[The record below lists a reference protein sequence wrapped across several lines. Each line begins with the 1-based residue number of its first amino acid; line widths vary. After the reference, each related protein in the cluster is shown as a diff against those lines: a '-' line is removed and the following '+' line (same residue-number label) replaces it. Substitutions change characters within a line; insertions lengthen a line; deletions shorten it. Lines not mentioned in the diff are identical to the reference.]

1 MFYRHGKFFILDI
14 LSRRYQSLINK
25 PEVNLSQDDLT
36 EFSRIGADLAEL
48 IYTLAES
55 QFASDEKGYLAIFR
69 SLTDVQQLTSKVM
82 QELAQNNS

>member
-1 MFYRHGKFFILDI
+1 LFILDI
-14 LSRRYQSLINK
+14 LSRRYKSLINK

-36 EFSRIGADLAEL
+36 EFSRIGIEIAEL

-69 SLTDVQQLTSKVM
+69 SLTDVKSLTSAVM
-82 QELAQNNS
+82 QNLPNKEA

>member
-1 MFYRHGKFFILDI
+1 MREIGHHDM
-14 LSRRYQSLINK
+14 
-25 PEVNLSQDDLT
+25 T
-36 EFSRIGADLAEL
+36 EFSNVGIELAEL
-48 IYTLAES
+48 IYTIAES